1 MVKIENKLIIVE
13 GLPGFGKTTAAK
25 ITKQILDDF
34 EIENELFLEGNLD
47 HPADFDKVAHFN
59 LKEYEKLLKDY
70 SQYND
75 IIKKITEVENEDY
88 YIYYKKQKLKLKE
101 ELPDKLYKIIYK
113 NDIYLLPFK
122 RNKRLIV
129 NNWIKFNKSA
139 LNTNKV
145 YIFECCFIQNPV
157 TVSLIR
163 DNKNF
168 EETFNYISELLDSV
182 KNLNPILI
190 YIDQKDLNF
199 TFKKIVN
206 ERSQEW
212 LDSFIDYYT
221 KQGYGLDNNL
231 TGLKGALEVFKYRY
245 SMEKKIFKKLKM
257 NKHLVNNTGYNKKQM
272 EKKIDEILENNI
284 NN

>member
-25 ITKQILDDF
+25 IIKNILDDF

-47 HPADFDKVAHFN
+47 HPADYDKVTHFN
-59 LKEYEKLLKDY
+59 IKEYKKLLSDY
-70 SQYND
+70 PEYKSF
-75 IIKKITEVENEDY
+75 IKKITEKINEDFFIHY
-88 YIYYKKQKLKLKE
+88 HKQKSKYQDDFSDE
-101 ELPDKLYKIIYK
+101 IYEIISK
-113 NDIYLLPFK
+113 NDVYELPFK
-122 RNKRLIV
+122 KNKRLIV
-129 NNWIKFNKSA
+129 NNWNKFSKTASSE
-139 LNTNKV
+139 NKV

-168 EETFNYISELLDSV
+168 KETFNYITELLDV
-182 KNLNPILI
+182 VRNLNPILF
-190 YIDQKDLNF
+190 YIDQEDLDF

-212 LDSFIDYYT
+212 LVSFIDYYT

-245 SMEKKIFKKLKM
+245 SIENKIFKKLKM
-257 NKHLVNNTGYNKKQM
+257 NKNIINNTGYNKKQLKKNIV
-272 EKKIDEILENNI
+272 EKLENNI

>member
-1 MVKIENKLIIVE
+1 VVKIENKLIIVE

-25 ITKQILDDF
+25 IIKNILDDF

-47 HPADFDKVAHFN
+47 HPADYDKVTHFN
-59 LKEYEKLLKDY
+59 IKEYKKLLSDY
-70 SQYND
+70 PEYKSF
-75 IIKKITEVENEDY
+75 IKKITEKINEDFFIHY
-88 YIYYKKQKLKLKE
+88 HKQKSKYQDDFSDE
-101 ELPDKLYKIIYK
+101 IYEIISK
-113 NDIYLLPFK
+113 NDVYELPFK
-122 RNKRLIV
+122 KNKRLIV
-129 NNWIKFNKSA
+129 NNWNKFSKTASSE
-139 LNTNKV
+139 NKV

-168 EETFNYISELLDSV
+168 KETFNYITELLDV
-182 KNLNPILI
+182 VRNLNPILF
-190 YIDQKDLNF
+190 YIDQEDLDF

-212 LDSFIDYYT
+212 LVSFIDYYT

-245 SMEKKIFKKLKM
+245 SIENKIFKKLKM
-257 NKHLVNNTGYNKKQM
+257 NKNIINNTGYNKKQLKKNIV
-272 EKKIDEILENNI
+272 EKLENNI